1 MLAQTS
7 DNNKRIAENSLLLYF
22 RIMFLMVFLPQRI
35 SPIRVISLDLL

>member
-22 RIMFLMVFLPQRI
+22 RIMFLMV
-35 SPIRVISLDLL
+35 VSLYTSRGILHVVGV

>member
-22 RIMFLMVFLPQRI
+22 RIMFLMVFLPLQI
-35 SPIRVISLDLL
+35 SPIIVISLDLL